1 MEGIS
6 KSIPLLK
13 KRRTEL
19 MSKEWEDCFQ
29 VTVRFKS
36 DTHPERWFVKHL
48 NSHLQKDGGS
58 IIEWDDK
65 SLEISELF

>member
-1 MEGIS
+1 
-6 KSIPLLK
+6 
-13 KRRTEL
+13 

-36 DTHPERWFVKHL
+36 DTLPERWFVKHL

-65 SLEISELF
+65 FLEISELF